1 MLRPIGKVSEPGNIL
16 DGHLFIVRKPANQVS
31 TGIFLRTS
39 FIAIKSEL
47 LFSTK
52 GNRKY
57 TGDYTRKE
65 SMESFYPRECGE
77 QEKVPFNNA

>member
-1 MLRPIGKVSEPGNIL
+1 MKRRFPEHLSGQRMLRPIGEVSESGNIL
-16 DGHLFIVRKPANQVS
+16 NDHVFIVRKPANQIS

-39 FIAIKSEL
+39 FIAIRIEL

-57 TGDYTRKE
+57 TGDYTRKGSKE
-65 SMESFYPRECGE
+65 
-77 QEKVPFNNA
+77 